1 MFQGANIIWSFL
13 SSFSL
18 DTTGEINFEMLLKDA
33 SDNAC
38 NVPKKGLDGKILVT
52 TSDGLARIK
61 IPLTDKSGNSF
72 FWHEVFGVGYDV
84 DIKFDF
90 SRNIGIGENVE
101 LKLYQWLCC
110 RAFKPMIQ
118 KI

>member
-1 MFQGANIIWSFL
+1 
-13 SSFSL
+13 
-18 DTTGEINFEMLLKDA
+18 MLLKDA

-38 NVPKKGLDGKILVT
+38 NVPKKGLAGTLSVLA
-52 TSDGLARIK
+52 SNGLTRIE

-84 DIKFDF
+84 DVKIDF

-101 LKLYQWLCC
+101 LKLYQ
-110 RAFKPMIQ
+110 
-118 KI
+118 